1 VISVELLEAE
11 DAAEEEEARLRMMRF
26 RNGSSFRADAEEDR
40 DFALADALRDL
51 NMAAQLSGG
60 VPPEYVIGKDEMV
73 TNLPLVWIA
82 KIRPQKIQQT
92 VVIA

>member
-1 VISVELLEAE
+1 
-11 DAAEEEEARLRMMRF
+11 M
-26 RNGSSFRADAEEDR
+26 SSFREDAEEDR

-92 VVIA
+92 GVIA